1 MRKGGLYPTVANA
14 ANEVAVQMFLEE
26 KIKFLDIGDIVE
38 KALAD
43 FTTGS
48 AMIEDGQL
56 SFYAYSDKDI
66 KLINGSLF
74 TIDFIIPE
82 NAGQGEVYPIGISYV
97 DDGIACDTF
106 INSARDEAGKLQ
118 MTYVFTKGIYNGYL
132 KIMGEKKTTAATTV
146 TTAATAETITVPV
159 PLHLR
164 GDADGD
170 GSVSV
175 NDAQLTL
182 KAYTNRIAG
191 NDMELTDEQL
201 KSADADENGTV
212 SVEDAQLILRYYT
225 EKTVAGR
232 AVTWD
237 DLLSA
242 G

>member
-1 MRKGGLYPTVANA
+1 MPGR
-14 ANEVAVQMFLEE
+14 
-26 KIKFLDIGDIVE
+26 
-38 KALAD
+38 
-43 FTTGS
+43 
-48 AMIEDGQL
+48 
-56 SFYAYSDKDI
+56 
-66 KLINGSLF
+66 
-74 TIDFIIPE
+74 
-82 NAGQGEVYPIGISYV
+82 GEVYPIGISYV